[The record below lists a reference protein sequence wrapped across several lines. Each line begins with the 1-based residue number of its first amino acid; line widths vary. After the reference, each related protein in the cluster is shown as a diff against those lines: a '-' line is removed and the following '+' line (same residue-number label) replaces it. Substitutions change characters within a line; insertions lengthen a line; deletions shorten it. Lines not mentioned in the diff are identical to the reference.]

1 MVQFPAKL
9 SPLTPHHRNT
19 LMLQTPTKLAKNWG
33 PKKILLILTS
43 VRQCETEPPEQ
54 VWPDISMRGD
64 AGGAPSL
71 SAPHWAECA
80 DDGRISTNL
89 LPVQPSPARPSTVM
103 RDEKK
108 PALVCKWCVQCCE
121 DPDFVQKVSLFMR
134 NLEATVSVFLSKLA
148 RNNYSEQSAP
158 SPQSAATAETGAG
171 EKMSENN
178 NNH

>member
-1 MVQFPAKL
+1 
-9 SPLTPHHRNT
+9 
-19 LMLQTPTKLAKNWG
+19 MLQTPTKLAKIEGQKYHIVG
-33 PKKILLILTS
+33 PIISETLH
-43 VRQCETEPPEQ
+43 CETEPPEQ

-89 LPVQPSPARPSTVM
+89 LPAQPSQPSPAQPSTVM

-108 PALVCKWCVQCCE
+108 PSSVCKWCVQCCE
-121 DPDFVQKVSLFMR
+121 GPDFVQKVSLFMR
-134 NLEATVSVFLSKLA
+134 NLEATVSEFLSKLA

-158 SPQSAATAETGAG
+158 SPQSTATAEAGAG
-171 EKMSENN
+171 EKMSEENN
-178 NNH
+178 NNHALEVIFSYIYRER